1 MKTAEIKTEGSNQ
14 FVSLPEDCHIEGTE
28 VFVKRVGRSLLL
40 IPHDIDP
47 WQLFFDS
54 LDEFGPLDTMIAAQ
68 SLRLN
73 VPLATNNT
81 SEFSRVPGF
90 AGVFSLQS
98 SVFSLQSSV
107 ISRQPSE
114 TAAAENCQLPTANSG
129 VTGPANCKL
138 STDDSAPPANSA
150 SGGTAILFS
159 CDSLTTAN

>member
-1 MKTAEIKTEGSNQ
+1 MKTAEIRTEGSNQ

-98 SVFSLQSSV
+98 SVFSLQSSAVSHQPSV
-107 ISRQPSE
+107 ISRQPSVISRQSSVVR
-114 TAAAENCQLPTANSG
+114 NCSCCQLPT
-129 VTGPANCKL
+129 PA
-138 STDDSAPPANSA
+138 
-150 SGGTAILFS
+150 
-159 CDSLTTAN
+159 